1 MGFAAN
7 VMAFLAVKKIADTLS
22 LGQVTAN

>member
-7 VMAFLAVKKIADTLS
+7 FAAFLAVKIFEYTLS
-22 LGQVTAN
+22 VGQVTAS